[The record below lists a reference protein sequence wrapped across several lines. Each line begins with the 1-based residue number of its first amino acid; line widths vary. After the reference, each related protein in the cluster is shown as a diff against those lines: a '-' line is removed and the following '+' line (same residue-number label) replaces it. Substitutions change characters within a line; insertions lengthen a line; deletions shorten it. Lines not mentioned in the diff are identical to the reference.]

1 MKAKKQKA
9 GIALAILLCGPM
21 MLGTAPAQTV
31 PPPPSVSALNEKPLT
46 LREAAQMAVLN
57 NPEVLQRWHTVRA
70 AQGERDAARGGLFPR
85 VDLNASTGSE
95 RRSDIA
101 TSSYSRSNGSLTL
114 TQLLFDGFATFGE
127 VRRLDHNTRVRLFE
141 LLFTSE
147 TVALEAARAYYD
159 VLRYRELVRL
169 AEENYVEHRSVFA
182 QTDQRVKARVARA
195 VDLEQITGRLA
206 LAEANLLI
214 ETANLHDT
222 TARFQRL
229 VGRLP
234 SSNMPLPPAFDQGL
248 PRDVT
253 TALVQTTAANA
264 SVLAAIENVRAANA
278 ALDVR
283 QSAYVPRVDFR
294 VRRDQGRNID
304 GLPGSTNA
312 NVAEV
317 VLNWNLFNG
326 LSDRAR
332 ERQFA
337 EELNVARDV
346 RDKTCRDTRQTTMIA
361 FNDTVKLNEQLEYLK
376 LHESSLSKALTAYRL
391 QYQIGQRSLL
401 DLLDT
406 ENERFQARRSVVN
419 ARYDLET
426 AYVRTQAGVGN
437 LLRAMNLSSL
447 DSGEELRNWMAN
459 GDSPQSCPPEP
470 VAMVTIDKD
479 ALTQRALQNV
489 ARNPM
494 PPLAAGPDAPAPGA
508 PPLAAPVAPAVPAAP
523 AASAPAT
530 PPARAASA
538 PAPTPTPAA
547 AVPPHIEEQ
556 LRTALESWRAAWAKL
571 DANAYVQSYA
581 PDFVPLQGQ
590 TREAWEQRRREVLAR
605 STDVSINLEDVQV
618 SANGPDRAT
627 TTFVQNYRSASYQ
640 DRVRKTLRWRRVA
653 GGWVIVRETTEAVA
667 R

>member
-1 MKAKKQKA
+1 MKAKKHKN
-9 GIALAILLCGPM
+9 GIALAILLCGPLL
-21 MLGTAPAQTV
+21 LGTAPAQTV
-31 PPPPSVSALNEKPLT
+31 PAPPSVTALNERPLS
-46 LREAAQMAVLN
+46 LREAAQLAVLN

-85 VDLNASTGSE
+85 VDLTASTGPE
-95 RRSDIA
+95 RRSDIP
-101 TSSYSRSNGSLTL
+101 TGQYSRSSGSLTL

-127 VRRLDHNTRVRLFE
+127 VRRLDYNTRVRMFE
-141 LLFTSE
+141 LLASSE

-169 AEENYVEHRSVFA
+169 AEENYVEHRSVYA

-206 LAEANLLI
+206 LAETNLLI

-234 SSNMPLPPAFDQGL
+234 SKEMALPAHYDQGL

-253 TALVQTTAANA
+253 TALVQTAAANPA
-264 SVLAAIENVRAANA
+264 VLAAVENVRAANA

-283 QSAYVPRVDFR
+283 QSAYAPRLDFR
-294 VRRDQGRNID
+294 VRRDQGRNMD

-312 NVAEV
+312 NVAEL

-332 ERQFA
+332 ERQFG
-337 EELNVARDV
+337 EELNVARDA

-361 FNDTVKLNEQLEYLK
+361 FNDVVKINEQLEYLRV
-376 LHESSLSKALTAYRL
+376 HEASLTKALTAYRL

-406 ENERFQARRSVVN
+406 ENERFQSRRSLVN

-437 LLRAMNLSSL
+437 LLRAMSLSSL
-447 DSGEELRNWMAN
+447 DSGEQLREIGGN
-459 GDSPQSCPPEP
+459 GEGPQACPPEA

-489 ARNPM
+489 ARNPL
-494 PPLAAGPDAPAPGA
+494 PPLAPAPAE
-508 PPLAAPVAPAVPAAP
+508 AAPAAPAVVPPAALPAAPAAP
-523 AASAPAT
+523 AASAPA
-530 PPARAASA
+530 A
-538 PAPTPTPAA
+538 APTVA
-547 AVPPHIEEQ
+547 PHVDGQ
-556 LRTALESWRAAWAKL
+556 VRSALESWRSAWARR
-571 DANAYVQSYA
+571 DATAYLASYGA
-581 PDFVPLQGQ
+581 EFVPLHGVR
-590 TREAWEQRRREVLAR
+590 REAWEEKRREVLAR
-605 STDVSINLEDVQV
+605 SADVTVTLDDVQV
-618 SANGPDRAT
+618 SAPAADRAV
-627 TTFVQNYRSASYQ
+627 TTFIQDYRSASFQ
-640 DRVRKTLRWRRVA
+640 DRVRKTLRWRLA
-653 GGWVIVRETTEAVA
+653 NGQWVIVRETTESVGK
-667 R
+667 